1 MKRRGLLAGIAALA
15 ALAVCLILFWF
26 APARTTRAEGELVLW
41 YAGTDCPAEGMDALA
56 ARCEKETGLHVEAV
70 GFPDENALAD
80 AFAEGRPD
88 LLWCSHVRAY
98 DIDEG
103 EGLVA
108 LPETVSRPAQSVEG
122 FFPLGARLPV
132 LLRSETRLAEAP
144 ESLEALLGTE
154 GEAVLGAACWAD
166 VLYEGMYALG
176 HAMSGLRT
184 ADSANPDYVR
194 LHNLLGRAA
203 YDGAA
208 VNVPDAADR
217 VRQGSLAAA
226 VTDSVSL
233 AQWEGDGLLVD
244 PLPLPAGAAARYAGI
259 WMGFARTKDGPEAE
273 TFLRWLSGKG
283 RSAELALS
291 MGLVPF
297 HPGAGEG
304 KTPLEAALLRIGR
317 GGEVSALDPGCSYLK
332 NREACEEGL
341 RLSFELLA

>member
-15 ALAVCLILFWF
+15 ALAVCLILFWL
-26 APARTTRAEGELVLW
+26 APVKTRAEGELVLW

-194 LHNLLGRAA
+194 LYNLLGRAA

-244 PLPLPAGAAARYAGI
+244 PLPLPAGAPARYAGI
-259 WMGFARTKDGPEAE
+259 WMGFARTKAGPEAE

-283 RSAELALS
+283 RSTELALS